1 MKVFD
6 LNKELYVEEINNV
19 CDDWNVSNDYREKM
33 IINITERIEEG
44 EGFETM
50 DGFYSYI
57 DGYMQHM

>member
-1 MKVFD
+1 MKKFN
-6 LNKELYVEEINNV
+6 LSKEVYVEEINNV
-19 CDDWNVSNDYREKM
+19 CDDWEVSDDYREKM
-33 IINITERIEEG
+33 ITNITERIEEG